1 MRQDSLTKHVKYIHE
16 GKEKPYKCSYLNCS
30 TGTYTQAKLDTHIR
44 RKHVEGRHH
53 YKDEGTSEWKQKLDK
68 INMPDHAN
76 NHHTATDLTEVDD
89 PPEVHTPNNE
99 KFVRDENLDDTDPVV
114 PLKEQICNVT
124 GQVAAEYLENIMNH
138 RDLKDHNEIENTE
151 SNEQKTIEAWFI
163 PQNKHFEDVTDE
175 KTLETNNTTK
185 PFKCTLCEYSGA
197 KKRYLKKHMLAVH
210 DNEVSSGYIYN
221 EFEEQYSTQKQGQE
235 TFKTEDSLKCDLC
248 DYLTDE
254 KYLLSRHVKNVHSEI
269 KAFVCDKCD
278 FKTTYKYG
286 LKKHEKVVHND
297 YKPHKCTYP
306 NCSFKGTANKANLDI
321 HIRAVHLKIK
331 DHVCDICGYA
341 TVDKHTL
348 LSHKKGVHD
357 GIKDLICS
365 TCGYVT
371 SYAKALQRHIK
382 VVHEAKKIEPHE
394 ISKEFICASCG
405 FGTHNQKNLN
415 DHIKRRHE
423 SQDDKVCATC
433 GFTTNTQANLNA
445 HMRRKHEDEFAEPV
459 KTISCD
465 KCAYVTNRI
474 SCLRQHK
481 KASHDRIKDKICG
494 ECGFETSYAGSLK
507 NHINEV
513 HSSDKINVKC
523 TLCSYSTNRTRNLKT
538 HVMAVHYKLKPK
550 PRNKCRNNTST
561 ISIITS
567 PVNEINILSNNGDCI
582 TWQDPTA

>member
-1 MRQDSLTKHVKYIHE
+1 VRQDSLTKHVKYIHE

-53 YKDEGTSEWKQKLDK
+53 YQDERTSEWKQNLDK
-68 INMPDHAN
+68 INIPDHAN
-76 NHHTATDLTEVDD
+76 IDHNATDLIEIDD
-89 PPEVHTPNNE
+89 PPEFDTPNNNNV
-99 KFVRDENLDDTDPVV
+99 FLDENPDDTDLVC
-114 PLKEQICNVT
+114 PLKEQIFNVT
-124 GQVAAEYLENIMNH
+124 EQITEEYVEDIKYHHDPKDLNENA
-138 RDLKDHNEIENTE
+138 E
-151 SNEQKTIEAWFI
+151 SNEQKIIETWI
-163 PQNKHFEDVTDE
+163 ISQNKNFEDITDE
-175 KTLETNNTTK
+175 KTLEINNIMK
-185 PFKCTLCEYSGA
+185 PFKCTMCEYSGA
-197 KKRYLKKHMLAVH
+197 KKRYLKKHMLAIH
-210 DNEVSSGYIYN
+210 NNKISSLYTSNEYVEKYADH
-221 EFEEQYSTQKQGQE
+221 EQGKD
-235 TFKTEDSLKCDLC
+235 TFKTEGSLKCDLC

-269 KAFVCDKCD
+269 KAFVCAKCD

-306 NCSFKGTANKANLDI
+306 SCSFKGTANKANLDI

-382 VVHEAKKIEPHE
+382 VVHETKKLEPHE
-394 ISKEFICASCG
+394 ISKDFICASCG

-465 KCAYVTNRI
+465 KCVYVTNRI
-474 SCLRQHK
+474 SCLKQHK
-481 KASHDRIKDKICG
+481 KASHERIKDKICV

-513 HSSDKINVKC
+513 HASEKINVKC

-538 HVMAVHYKLKPK
+538 HVMTVHYKLKPK
-550 PRNKCRNNTST
+550 PRNKCKKNTST
-561 ISIITS
+561 ISIVAST
-567 PVNEINILSNNGDCI
+567 VNEINILSNNDDCI
-582 TWQDPTA
+582 TWQESTA